1 MATQNVNLARFA
13 RNIKWDFFYDFQT
26 LWCCV
31 PRFFVIIIVSTEFMV
46 LLEGKVVHIFFYNWE
61 RKKLKILLSFSAN
74 KSWKERL
81 KKNAL
86 FIMCTFYEGIICC
99 ANSKMHWLKVN
110 SLTFV
115 AKDNE
120 VMHLEHYYYAL
131 FVLST

>member
-1 MATQNVNLARFA
+1 MA
-13 RNIKWDFFYDFQT
+13 K
-26 LWCCV
+26 
-31 PRFFVIIIVSTEFMV
+31 E
-46 LLEGKVVHIFFYNWE
+46 
-61 RKKLKILLSFSAN
+61 KKLKILLSFSAN

-86 FIMCTFYEGIICC
+86 FIMCTFYEGIIWWC
-99 ANSKMHWLKVN
+99 ANSKMHIVHSKVN